1 MTARVRAIL
10 GAGLVALVAL
20 TAAACG
26 AVGSSLYPS
35 GTTTTL
41 MVGWDHWFK
50 LQWSVEPAADGD
62 RSIHGYITNEYG
74 GPAEPVRLLG
84 QALDTSD
91 AVVGQRIVFIPE
103 GVGGF
108 DRAYFEISHLPLAD
122 HYRVSVWDYTFLQA
136 ESERP

>member
-1 MTARVRAIL
+1 MITRVRTIL
-10 GAGLVALVAL
+10 GSALLAVVAV

-26 AVGSSLYPS
+26 AVSSSLDPS
-35 GTTTTL
+35 MATTTL
-41 MVGWDHWFK
+41 MLGWDHWFK
-50 LQWSVEPAADGD
+50 LEWSAEPAADGG
-62 RSIHGYITNEYG
+62 RSIRGYITNEYG
-74 GPAEPVRLLG
+74 GPAEPVRLLA